1 MTPEEQAQKINNIL
15 EDVIKELEVLKQKR
29 KDIIKHEIDKVEAD
43 QIQKIRDSLS
53 ALSNN
58 Q

>member
-15 EDVIKELEVLKQKR
+15 ESAIKELEILRQKR
-29 KDIIKHEIDKVEAD
+29 KDIIKHEIDKAEAD

>member
-15 EDVIKELEVLKQKR
+15 EGAIKELEILKQKR
-29 KDIIKHEIDKVEAD
+29 KNIIKHEIDKAEAD

>member
-15 EDVIKELEVLKQKR
+15 EDAIKELEVLKQKR
-29 KDIIKHEIDKVEAD
+29 KDIVKHEIDKVEAD